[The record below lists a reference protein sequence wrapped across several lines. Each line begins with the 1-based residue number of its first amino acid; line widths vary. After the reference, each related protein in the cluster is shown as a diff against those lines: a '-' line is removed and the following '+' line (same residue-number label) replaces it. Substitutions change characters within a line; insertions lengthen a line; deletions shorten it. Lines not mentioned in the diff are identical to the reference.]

1 MNKKIISST
10 ESFSKFAQ
18 PTYVPALGFRVL
30 RVLFYYCLRNLA
42 NRQAGG
48 FALEEPGLRSL
59 VDKIEGSVDSV
70 LGLPVDLLCTLVE
83 CATA

>member
-1 MNKKIISST
+1 MPFNVT
-10 ESFSKFAQ
+10 VYA
-18 PTYVPALGFRVL
+18 T
-30 RVLFYYCLRNLA
+30 CLRNLV

-83 CATA
+83 RATA